1 MLHSTDRRLIPP
13 ATQAKIKQESIRKSE
28 FNSHKRVD
36 FVVSYFF
43 GKNFT
48 NGDQNCRGSS
58 TPYSTEKPSKSKTK
72 NKKQTPTDVSAVIDR
87 NIPPSN
93 PPGIWTCLFYGS
105 WSYVSTPEEIK
116 KCPYYSSSS
125 TILLKQVCQTGFNE
139 QRENAISQGS
149 ALKVVEEK
157 LYKYGKLM
165 ASNTIKPYWESTVAM
180 YNINKTIVQRGWIL
194 K

>member
-13 ATQAKIKQESIRKSE
+13 ATEAKIKQESIRKSE

-72 NKKQTPTDVSAVIDR
+72 NKKQTPTDVSAVIDW

-93 PPGIWTCLFYGS
+93 PPGIWICLFYGS
-105 WSYVSTPEEIK
+105 WSYVSTPRKLKSVHITLL
-116 KCPYYSSSS
+116 PVLYSWSKSVRQVS
-125 TILLKQVCQTGFNE
+125 MNNERAPFHKVQRWRLLKKNF
-139 QRENAISQGS
+139 I
-149 ALKVVEEK
+149 
-157 LYKYGKLM
+157 
-165 ASNTIKPYWESTVAM
+165 NTA
-180 YNINKTIVQRGWIL
+180 N
-194 K
+194 